1 MEWDKWPGDILVPYI
16 LGSELGSANKIDKW
30 TISQSKGVCVIT
42 NKISSFTRGGFTENR
57 QKPIVSD
64 FGHIYH
70 FNKGQY
76 SLLKRQDKVKWLGLL

>member
-42 NKISSFTRGGFTENR
+42 NKISSFTRGGFT
-57 QKPIVSD
+57 
-64 FGHIYH
+64 
-70 FNKGQY
+70 
-76 SLLKRQDKVKWLGLL
+76 